1 MGRSGSRSRKDA
13 DHFGVNRVAWRK
25 DGVIVAAPAD
35 HASYAGS
42 HCCSG
47 PNGRNARDGEQSQLL
62 LLAHRIVAFVAFLA
76 FNLQESRTLTRQYM
90 ISPQYSTT
98 VSR

>member
-1 MGRSGSRSRKDA
+1 MGRSGSCSRKDA
-13 DHFGVNRVAWRK
+13 DHFGAKRVAWRK

-47 PNGRNARDGEQSQLL
+47 AKWKEREGWGTKSIASPGSQSCGVCGVLG
-62 LLAHRIVAFVAFLA
+62 V
-76 FNLQESRTLTRQYM
+76 
-90 ISPQYSTT
+90 
-98 VSR
+98 